1 MDQTDI
7 SNIIDRYILADAEA
21 MAFIF
26 SIILALSLIYITKS
40 KIVRHKQCPSC
51 KTEKAYRTGQNFI
64 ESCLF
69 RLENYKKYKCVN
81 CARAFYIKN
90 KN

>member
-51 KTEKAYRTGQNFI
+51 KKDKAYRTAQNFFELYI
-64 ESCLF
+64 L
-69 RLENYKKYKCVN
+69 RLESYKKYKCVN

-90 KN
+90 

>member
-1 MDQTDI
+1 MNPTETT
-7 SNIIDRYILADAEA
+7 NKLNELLNADAEA

-51 KTEKAYRTGQNFI
+51 KKDKAYRTAQNSFELYI
-64 ESCLF
+64 L
-69 RLENYKKYKCVN
+69 RLESYKKYKCVN

-90 KN
+90 

>member
-1 MDQTDI
+1 MNPTETT
-7 SNIIDRYILADAEA
+7 NKLNELLNADAEA

-51 KTEKAYRTGQNFI
+51 KKDKAYRTAQNSFELYI
-64 ESCLF
+64 L
-69 RLENYKKYKCVN
+69 RLESYKKYKCVN
-81 CARAFYIKN
+81 CARAFSIKN
-90 KN
+90 

>member
-1 MDQTDI
+1 MNPTETTNKLNELLNAEI
-7 SNIIDRYILADAEA
+7 EVKAILLT
-21 MAFIF
+21 
-26 SIILALSLIYITKS
+26 IILIILLIYRRKS
-40 KIVRHKQCPSC
+40 KIVSREQCPSC

>member
-26 SIILALSLIYITKS
+26 SIILALSLI
-40 KIVRHKQCPSC
+40 
-51 KTEKAYRTGQNFI
+51 
-64 ESCLF
+64 
-69 RLENYKKYKCVN
+69 
-81 CARAFYIKN
+81 
-90 KN
+90 